1 MKSLETNSG
10 HRHWRHRASG
20 FSLIEMVS
28 VLAII
33 IVLASISFIS
43 LVPVMKQQRVANAYN
58 TALSAMR
65 QARDNAVSQ
74 RTSYSVTFATSA
86 SPVTNTITVAPM
98 LTTFQGA
105 QSSVTYQLPTDVSF
119 LAQSGLPAT
128 APDGYG
134 SGLAAIDFGYTAH
147 ATGGAHDNAVGRD
160 GPHSRMAA
168 LQQRG
173 GRLPMAAS
181 VIARNGNSRAPKR
194 AEGGFSLLEVVI
206 SMAVLTVGLVSLLG
220 VFGLAMAS
228 TQTSQQ
234 DMIAK
239 QLANEEL
246 ESIVTA
252 RNTSQLG
259 WDDIQNVGSTNC
271 SSGAGSCGIFLVGM
285 NPIYN
290 SGPDGI
296 FGTGDDTSAGE
307 QTLQQPGPDG
317 IYGSADDVK
326 IPLTGFQRK
335 ILISPVYD
343 SNGNLVISLRG
354 VNVTV
359 QYATTQA
366 NLPKTYVL
374 SSFISQYQ

>member
-1 MKSLETNSG
+1 M
-10 HRHWRHRASG
+10 
-20 FSLIEMVS
+20 
-28 VLAII
+28 
-33 IVLASISFIS
+33 
-43 LVPVMKQQRVANAYN
+43 
-58 TALSAMR
+58 
-65 QARDNAVSQ
+65 
-74 RTSYSVTFATSA
+74 ATS
-86 SPVTNTITVAPM
+86 VI
-98 LTTFQGA
+98 
-105 QSSVTYQLPTDVSF
+105 
-119 LAQSGLPAT
+119 
-128 APDGYG
+128 
-134 SGLAAIDFGYTAH
+134 
-147 ATGGAHDNAVGRD
+147 R
-160 GPHSRMAA
+160 
-168 LQQRG
+168 RG
-173 GRLPMAAS
+173 GDSLT
-181 VIARNGNSRAPKR
+181 PKR

-252 RNTSQLG
+252 RNTSQLV
-259 WDDIQNVGSTNC
+259 WDDIQNVGSTTC
-271 SSGAGSCGIFLVGM
+271 SSGASNCGIFLVGM

-290 SGPDGI
+290 SGTDGI
-296 FGTGDDTSAGE
+296 FGTGDDTTAGE

-326 IPLTGFQRK
+326 IPLTGYQRK

-343 SNGNLVISLRG
+343 ANGNLVISLRG

>member
-1 MKSLETNSG
+1 M
-10 HRHWRHRASG
+10 
-20 FSLIEMVS
+20 
-28 VLAII
+28 
-33 IVLASISFIS
+33 
-43 LVPVMKQQRVANAYN
+43 
-58 TALSAMR
+58 
-65 QARDNAVSQ
+65 
-74 RTSYSVTFATSA
+74 ATS
-86 SPVTNTITVAPM
+86 I
-98 LTTFQGA
+98 
-105 QSSVTYQLPTDVSF
+105 
-119 LAQSGLPAT
+119 
-128 APDGYG
+128 
-134 SGLAAIDFGYTAH
+134 I
-147 ATGGAHDNAVGRD
+147 GGG
-160 GPHSRMAA
+160 
-168 LQQRG
+168 
-173 GRLPMAAS
+173 
-181 VIARNGNSRAPKR
+181 GNSRVPKG

-252 RNTSQLG
+252 RNTSQIG

-271 SSGAGSCGIFLVGM
+271 SSGASSCGIFLVGM

-296 FGTGDDTSAGE
+296 FGTSDDTTAGE
-307 QTLQQPGPDG
+307 QTLQQPGADG
-317 IYGSADDVK
+317 IYGGVDDVK
-326 IPLTGFQRK
+326 IPLTGYQRQ

-343 SNGNLVISLRG
+343 SNNNLVISLRG

-366 NLPKTYVL
+366 KLPKTYVL